1 MCIRHNLYRTDH
13 KKICKQRNVNV
24 ELFLS
29 VPDRTVYEIE
39 SGSYFVLYNSFKQ
52 TRTPVVLMY
61 CNEKKKNKNNQWS
74 PKQRSKR

>member
-13 KKICKQRNVNV
+13 MKICKQSNVNV

-61 CNEKKKNKNNQWS
+61 CNKKKE
-74 PKQRSKR
+74 